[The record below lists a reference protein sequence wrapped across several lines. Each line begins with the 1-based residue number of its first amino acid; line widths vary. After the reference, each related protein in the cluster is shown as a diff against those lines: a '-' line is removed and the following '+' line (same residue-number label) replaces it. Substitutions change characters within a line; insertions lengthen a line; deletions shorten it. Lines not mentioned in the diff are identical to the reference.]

1 MEGDYETLSQLVNDL
16 SNLLPTVNFSLVSGE
31 GDITYN
37 FLDRSSFISSEE
49 CNDEKLF
56 YSSAG
61 THIGNEASSSD
72 FCFKIG
78 DHYKEGFT
86 TTNEQTI
93 KECRIYHLRA
103 SFLWALTNSWRDADR
118 EEYPNSY
125 FASMYCNNYQKIS
138 DLDRQVLLIHYSK
151 YVENAATVD
160 EVYNL
165 LK

>member
-1 MEGDYETLSQLVNDL
+1 MEGDYETLSQLINDL
-16 SNLLPTVNFSLVSGE
+16 SSLLPNVNFSLVSGE

-49 CNDEKLF
+49 CDDERLF
-56 YSSAG
+56 YSSSG
-61 THIGNEASSSD
+61 WHSGNEATSND

-78 DHYKEGFT
+78 DHYKESFD

-103 SFLWALTNSWRDADR
+103 SFLWALTSSWRDADR
-118 EEYPNSY
+118 EKYPNSY

-138 DLDRQVLLIHYSK
+138 YLDRQVLLIHYSE
-151 YVENAATVD
+151 YVANATTVD